1 MSFTPED
8 LLLLHDW
15 RITAEHDTGYVLG
28 QCRVCGLEDL
38 LDLVPAGESR

>member
-1 MSFTPED
+1 MSLTPED

-15 RITAEHDTGYVLG
+15 TVTAEHDTGYVLG

-38 LDLVPAGESR
+38 LDLVNTGERR